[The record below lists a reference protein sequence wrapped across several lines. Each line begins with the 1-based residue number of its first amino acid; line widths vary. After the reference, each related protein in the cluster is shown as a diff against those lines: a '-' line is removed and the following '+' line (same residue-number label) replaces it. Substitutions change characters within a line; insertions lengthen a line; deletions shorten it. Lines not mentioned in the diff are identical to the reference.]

1 MITLKQK
8 LNSKLW
14 ILIYFSLVIGALI
27 VAAMQVIRID
37 PFFHYHQPNT
47 ESYYY
52 TLDNERS
59 QNNGISKHFDY
70 DALITGT
77 SMAENFKTSE
87 MDKIFG
93 TNSIKVCYSGGS
105 YKEINDNLA
114 VALKYNPD
122 LKTIV
127 RGLDMQKILEGK
139 DTMRLDL
146 GEYPTYLYDDNI
158 FNDVNYIFNRDVI
171 FNRVYSM
178 MQANDSDGFKGG
190 TTSFDVYS
198 NWMPDFEGMFGIKTV
213 SPDEITVLSPDEP
226 IHLTDAEKNIVIG
239 TVRQNITS
247 LAEEYPDVSFYY
259 FFTPYSA
266 VWWKSILDTGA
277 IYKQLEAEEIAIE
290 QILAYDNI
298 KLFDFNNLTYITTD
312 LNNYKDNH
320 HYGEWINSL
329 MLRYMYDDK
338 CRLTYE
344 NYKEYLDYELNYYLT
359 FDYNSLNE
367 QADYENDYYAEALLN
382 QLINNVSPL
391 EFSAKD
397 CIASDEYIGCEI
409 SVADIS
415 DYKYLVFYGQ
425 KNQDNGQASVHIYD
439 ANDAKAAEYTI
450 DYQNLDNEKHQY
462 LIDVADLSG
471 SVRIIF
477 NDGYVDKTGTTDSAY
492 AFFNVTLY

>member
-1 MITLKQK
+1 MKQK

-14 ILIYFSLVIGALI
+14 ILIYFVLVIGSLA
-27 VAAMQVIRID
+27 VAATQVIRID

-52 TLDNERS
+52 TINNERS

-77 SMAENFKTSE
+77 SMAENFKASE
-87 MDKIFG
+87 MDEIFG

-114 VALKYNPD
+114 VALKYNPN

-127 RGLDMQKILEGK
+127 RGLDMQKFLENT
-139 DTMRLDL
+139 DVMRSDL

-171 FNRVYSM
+171 FDRVYPIM
-178 MQANDSDGFKGG
+178 LANDSYDFKTGI
-190 TTSFDVYS
+190 TSFDTYS
-198 NWMPDFEGMFGIKTV
+198 NWMEKWEGMFGINM
-213 SPDEITVLSPDEP
+213 LSPEGITIQSPGEP
-226 IHLTDAEKNIVIG
+226 IHLTDEEKNIVIR

-247 LAEEYPDVSFYY
+247 LAEEYSDVSFYY

-266 VWWKSILDTGA
+266 VWWKSIVDNGT
-277 IYKQLEAEEIAIE
+277 IYKQLEAEEIVIE

-298 KLFDFNNLTYITTD
+298 KLFSFNNLTDITTD
-312 LNNYKDNH
+312 LNNYKDDR

-329 MLRYMYDDK
+329 MLRYMYDGK
-338 CRLTYE
+338 CRLTNE
-344 NYKEYLDYELNYYLT
+344 NYKKYLDYELNYYLT

-367 QADYENDYYAEALLN
+367 QTDYENDYYAGALLN
-382 QLINNVSPL
+382 QTINGISPM
-391 EFSAKD
+391 EISAED
-397 CIASDEYIGCEI
+397 YIDSDEYIGFEI

-425 KNQDNGQASVHIYD
+425 KNQDNGQASICIYD
-439 ANDAKAAEYTI
+439 INGVKVTDYSI
-450 DYQNLDNEKHQY
+450 DYQDIDNEKHQY
-462 LIDVADLSG
+462 IIDVTDLTG
-471 SVRIIF
+471 SVRITF
-477 NDGYVDKTGTTDSAY
+477 NDEYVDNTSTADSAY
-492 AFFNVTLY
+492 TFSDVTLY